1 MKGCAVGFFS
11 DIWGGIKSVA
21 SNVWST
27 VKETAGEVV
36 GWMAEKAEGFV
47 GAVKNVWK
55 AVKPHLDKVQLAL
68 RAGAAFLT
76 TTPLAFLS
84 PVLLALDKGITVLTT
99 FSNSPV
105 AKKVDQAIKFAINI
119 AKKWQAGKE
128 QSLGVDELKEA
139 KRHQETFRL
148 AERESASEDERH
160 KLELMAA
167 VNDFQ
172 IARTD
177 LANALDGEPSNFEH
191 YLRLRATQKLLNMS
205 EKAFL
210 SAKTAGD
217 LGADDLFLVRIAS
230 DLVKENPALNSLA
243 ADRLDKILS
252 QKYGKPLISF
262 VYEELIAA
270 WKVDAASLS
279 KELSEAQNRISKDIV
294 LLRRLT
300 ADKKIQSELSKE
312 DSAILERLEAEVPKQ
327 EREVNDLATR
337 QRDVERYANA
347 AEGFLQ
353 LLEKTPEQLEQEDR
367 AYVLEEG
374 NTVGKIIID
383 VADKKI
389 PFSSLSKEDQSLIN
403 DFSNVFKKEAGE
415 RMKVLEVTA

>member
-1 MKGCAVGFFS
+1 MGFFS
-11 DIWGGIKSVA
+11 SLWSGIKSVA
-21 SNVWST
+21 SNAWST

-84 PVLLALDKGITVLTT
+84 PVLLALDNGITVLTT

-105 AKKVDQAIKFAINI
+105 AKKIDQAIKFAINI

-128 QSLGVDELKEA
+128 QTLEVDELKEA
-139 KRHQETFRL
+139 RRHQETFRL
-148 AERESASEDERH
+148 VERESASEDERH

-177 LANALDGEPSNFEH
+177 LKNVLEGEPSNFEH

-210 SAKTAGD
+210 SAKTADD

-230 DLVKENPALNSLA
+230 DLVKDNPTLNNLA

-270 WKVDAASLS
+270 WKADAASLS
-279 KELSEAQNRISKDIV
+279 KELSEAQNKMSKDIV

-312 DSAILERLEAEVPKQ
+312 DSSILEGLEAEVPKQ
-327 EREVNDLATR
+327 EREVNDLSTR

-383 VADKKI
+383 VAEKKI

-403 DFSNVFKKEAGE
+403 DFSNVFKREAGE